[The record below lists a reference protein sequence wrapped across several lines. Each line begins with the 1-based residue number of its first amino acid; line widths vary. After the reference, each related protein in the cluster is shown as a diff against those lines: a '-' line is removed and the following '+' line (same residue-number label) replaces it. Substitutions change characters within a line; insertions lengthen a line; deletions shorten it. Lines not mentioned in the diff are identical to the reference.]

1 VDVRTYIHDMQLTQK
16 VSRPSQGI
24 WSPFDAAAEQTIH
37 DDFDRL
43 WRTNFLAKLSIEIS
57 DYTFSNGV
65 VGKIVVYNMA
75 ERPRVKI
82 VDFVGS
88 KPIATSKLDARL
100 KKEHVELRLD
110 TFLDEAT
117 IRKVETIVRAMMVEK
132 GFQNAVVTS
141 QIQPLGSP
149 TLVRR
154 RFHIDEG
161 HQRANADRQSAARC
175 PPISVGRPRA

>member
-1 VDVRTYIHDMQLTQK
+1 M
-16 VSRPSQGI
+16 
-24 WSPFDAAAEQTIH
+24 AAEQTIH

-65 VGKIVVYNMA
+65 VGKIVVYNME
-75 ERPRVKI
+75 ERPRMKI
-82 VDFVGS
+82 VGFVGS

-132 GFQNAVVTS
+132 GFQNALVTS
-141 QIQPLGSP
+141 EIQPLGSP

-154 RFHIDEG
+154 RFHSRHGFLVSILIRPMR
-161 HQRANADRQSAARC
+161 HSSAGFFGTTSEVCSSLASQC
-175 PPISVGRPRA
+175 

>member
-1 VDVRTYIHDMQLTQK
+1 VPCFAQGGTPLVDMKTYIFHMQLVQK
-16 VSRPSQGI
+16 LSRPSLGI
-24 WSPFDAAAEQTIH
+24 WSPYDAAAEQTIR
-37 DDFDRL
+37 DDYGRL

-65 VGKIVVYNMA
+65 VGKIVVYNME

-88 KPIATSKLDARL
+88 KQITTSKLEARF

-110 TFLDEAT
+110 TFLDEDT
-117 IRKVETIVRAMMVEK
+117 VRKVTTIVHDMMVEK
-132 GFQNAVVTS
+132 GFRNATVTS
-141 QIQPLGSP
+141 EVQALPGSP
-149 TLVRR
+149 MLVHL

-161 HQRANADRQSAARC
+161 SKGKR
-175 PPISVGRPRA
+175 